1 MYHFIVKK
9 HKKIVKYI
17 CKSAEN
23 PEIQKNRLTVDG
35 KTWYHYYKRFQWV
48 CTGKMEA
55 RACFM

>member
-9 HKKIVKYI
+9 HKKMVKHI

-48 CTGKMEA
+48 
-55 RACFM
+55 